1 MKAIGIILAGGN
13 NDGRLGVLTD
23 HRAAAALPIG
33 SCYRAIDFTL
43 SNMSNSGI
51 GKVAVLTQYNSR
63 SLRDHLMSS
72 KWWDFGRKQGG
83 LFVFTPYTSNAGSTW
98 FRGTADSIYQNMT
111 FLKRSNEEYV
121 VITSGDSVYKMDYRK
136 VLEYHKESSTS
147 PAPKEKAPASKYLSL
162 KARNAT
168 ARPYTVLLPP
178 KSRNRTMNRN
188 KSPLR
193 KRALRTPL
201 PSTRP

>member
-72 KWWDFGRKQGG
+72 NGG
-83 LFVFTPYTSNAGSTW
+83 TSAESRAACSYSRRIPAMQALHGS
-98 FRGTADSIYQNMT
+98 A
-111 FLKRSNEEYV
+111 
-121 VITSGDSVYKMDYRK
+121 
-136 VLEYHKESSTS
+136 
-147 PAPKEKAPASKYLSL
+147 
-162 KARNAT
+162 AR
-168 ARPYTVLLPP
+168 RIPFI
-178 KSRNRTMNRN
+178 RI
-188 KSPLR
+188 
-193 KRALRTPL
+193 
-201 PSTRP
+201 

>member
-63 SLRDHLMSS
+63 SLRERKIPQRTLKFLQMVGLRQKAGRLVRIHAVYQQCRLYMVPRHGGFHLS
-72 KWWDFGRKQGG
+72 
-83 LFVFTPYTSNAGSTW
+83 
-98 FRGTADSIYQNMT
+98 
-111 FLKRSNEEYV
+111 EY
-121 VITSGDSVYKMDYRK
+121 D
-136 VLEYHKESSTS
+136 
-147 PAPKEKAPASKYLSL
+147 
-162 KARNAT
+162 
-168 ARPYTVLLPP
+168 LPQ
-178 KSRNRTMNRN
+178 
-188 KSPLR
+188 
-193 KRALRTPL
+193 AQQ
-201 PSTRP
+201 

>member
-63 SLRDHLMSS
+63 SLRDHLGPPFTGVIPIFFRKSS
-72 KWWDFGRKQGG
+72 GAQNTVPGFY
-83 LFVFTPYTSNAGSTW
+83 F
-98 FRGTADSIYQNMT
+98 FR
-111 FLKRSNEEYV
+111 
-121 VITSGDSVYKMDYRK
+121 
-136 VLEYHKESSTS
+136 
-147 PAPKEKAPASKYLSL
+147 
-162 KARNAT
+162 AT
-168 ARPYTVLLPP
+168 GP
-178 KSRNRTMNRN
+178 
-188 KSPLR
+188 
-193 KRALRTPL
+193 
-201 PSTRP
+201 